1 MAGENAGTRTGVFP
15 CYENMFQA
23 GDAKDSATDIKDM
36 ESFSVSFDNGVEEWY
51 TYGEEGWVNRLM
63 TAKGVK
69 ISIKGKRNLGDP
81 GNDYV
86 AGKAFMNGRNA
97 EGYFGWTFPDGT
109 VVSWDRAVYSITAL
123 NAADATNAG
132 PLEFDV
138 MSNGKPQIT
147 LPDGASQ
154 TVALQK
160 GE

>member
-1 MAGENAGTRTGVFP
+1 MAGESTGKRTGVFP

-23 GDAKDSATDIKDM
+23 GNAKTSATDIKDM

-69 ISIKGKRNLGDP
+69 ISIKGKRNLGDA

-138 MSNGKPQIT
+138 MSNGKPVIT
-147 LPDGASQ
+147 LPENNLQETAQ
-154 TVALQK
+154 QK